1 MNQSVLCAY
10 VCVSVFNTAVGR
22 VDTAAVEKKLAAA
35 VARGKVIRNAWNY
48 NWTEAFEHDLL
59 MCNAKVQVSGQLE

>member
-35 VARGKVIRNAWNY
+35 VARGKVIRNA
-48 NWTEAFEHDLL
+48 
-59 MCNAKVQVSGQLE
+59 